1 MKSEVRFYYSN
12 NKYEEINNILQSDM
26 DTGSNRKDE
35 KNDSDNISSNSKN
48 NVRKLPNDENG
59 HGTFLAAIA
68 AGREDI
74 DQKI

>member
-1 MKSEVRFYYSN
+1 MTW
-12 NKYEEINNILQSDM
+12 ILEQQ
-26 DTGSNRKDE
+26 KDE

-48 NVRKLPNDENG
+48 NVRKLPKDENG

-74 DQKI
+74 DQIFFRSGS